1 MPRNPSTT
9 DVLRFALQNAR
20 WLLNPN
26 EGSER
31 EVDDAQMIEV
41 ARELAGNLEDMDKAI
56 RGKRRLPASW
66 ARALAPDRECHCPGW
81 LHQHHNPAG
90 PADHVERCDTCRIFR
105 DDVAAAA
112 AHKRD
117 CGCGLTVAR

>member
-1 MPRNPSTT
+1 MPRKPTTT
-9 DVLRFALQNAR
+9 DVLRFALQNAK

-41 ARELAGNLEDMDKAI
+41 ARELADNLEDLDK
-56 RGKRRLPASW
+56 RLRMGRLPTTW
-66 ARALAPDRECHCPGW
+66 LRALNPERECGCPGW

-105 DDVAAAA
+105 TDREAAA

-117 CGCGLTVAR
+117 CGCELTVAK